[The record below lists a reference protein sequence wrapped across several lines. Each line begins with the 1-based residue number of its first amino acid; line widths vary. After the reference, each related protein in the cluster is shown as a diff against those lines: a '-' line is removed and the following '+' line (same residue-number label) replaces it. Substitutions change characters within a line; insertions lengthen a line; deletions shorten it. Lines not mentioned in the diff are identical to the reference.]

1 MASNSRQLHLVFFP
15 LFAHG
20 HLIPTLDM
28 ARLFAGHEVKV
39 TIVTTPLNSLLFAD
53 IIQRDKDLGFDI
65 ETRALKFPAAE
76 VGLPEGC
83 ENVSFITSQEM
94 TSKFIKAVNLLQQPL
109 QQLLEELRPDC
120 LVADWMFPWATDIA
134 SKVGIPRLVFHGTS
148 CFAQCV
154 NDSLKRHQPFR
165 KVASESELF
174 DVPGLPDRIKMTSL
188 QLPDYVKETAETERQ
203 RLRNESI
210 KAELKSYGVLLNSFH
225 ELEPAY
231 TEHYSK
237 VMGRKAWF
245 LGPVSLCNKN
255 SEDKAKRGNA
265 NSINEHECLRWLD
278 SKKLNSVLYICF
290 GSIFRTSAAQ
300 LDEIAKGL
308 EASGQHFIWV
318 LSKANNKDEEHWL
331 PEGFE
336 QRMEGKGLI
345 VRGWAPQVLI
355 LDHEAVGGFMTHCG
369 WNSTIESITA
379 GVPMITWPQFAEQFY
394 NEKLV
399 TDILKI
405 GVGVG
410 AKVWSRWT
418 DNSTTEYRV
427 TMEDIERA
435 VTRVMVGEEAEEMR
449 NRAKELKN
457 MAKKAVEEDGS
468 SYSDLNALLEDLRLN
483 CP

>member
-1 MASNSRQLHLVFFP
+1 MSSNSRQLHIVFFP
-15 LFAHG
+15 QLAHG
-20 HLIPTLDM
+20 HLIPTVDM
-28 ARLFAGHEVKV
+28 ARLFARHGVKV
-39 TIVTTPLNSLLFAD
+39 TIVTSPLNSLLFANM
-53 IIQRDKDLGFDI
+53 IQREKELGFDI
-65 ETRALKFPAAE
+65 RTQAIKFPAAE

-94 TSKFIKAVNLLQQPL
+94 TLKFIKAVYLLQQPL

-148 CFAQCV
+148 CFAHCV
-154 NDSLKRHQPFR
+154 ADSLKRHEPFK

-174 DVPGLPDRIKMTSL
+174 DVPGLPDQIKMTSL
-188 QLPDYVKETAETERQ
+188 QLPDYVKETGETECKRTM
-203 RLRNESI
+203 NESI
-210 KAELKSYGVLLNSFH
+210 ETELTSYGVLVNSFH

-231 TEHYSK
+231 TKHYTN

-245 LGPVSLCNKN
+245 IGPVSLCNKN
-255 SEDKAKRGNA
+255 NKDKAERGNA
-265 NSINEHECLRWLD
+265 TSINEHECLKWLD
-278 SKKLNSVLYICF
+278 SKKPNSVLYICF

-300 LDEIAKGL
+300 LNELAKGL
-308 EASGQHFIWV
+308 EASEQHFIWV
-318 LSKANNKDEEHWL
+318 IRKVNDEDKEDWL

-336 QRMEGKGLI
+336 ERMEGKGLI

-379 GVPMITWPQFAEQFY
+379 GVPMVTWPQCAEQFY

-399 TDILKI
+399 TEVLKI

-418 DNSTTEYRV
+418 DNSTTEFKV

-435 VTRVMVGEEAEEMR
+435 VTRVMVGEEAKEMR
-449 NRAKELKN
+449 NRVKELEN
-457 MAKKAVEEDGS
+457 MARKVVEEGGS
-468 SYSDLNALLEDLRLN
+468 SYSDLNALLDELRLKR
-483 CP
+483 P